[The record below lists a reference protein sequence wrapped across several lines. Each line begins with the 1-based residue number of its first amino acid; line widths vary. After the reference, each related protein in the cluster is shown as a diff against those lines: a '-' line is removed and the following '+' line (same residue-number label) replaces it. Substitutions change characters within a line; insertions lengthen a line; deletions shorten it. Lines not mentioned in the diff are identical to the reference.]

1 MSDKINIQEML
12 LEHGGMRFV
21 NLYSN
26 KLEFKEAIKKILE
39 AVVDKCAE
47 NAETVTT
54 DSCTGEL
61 YRDSVPSGYDVHESV
76 DKDSILQVKQM
87 INYE

>member
-1 MSDKINIQEML
+1 MSDKINIEDIL
-12 LEHGGMRFV
+12 KKYPKVFYEDSPDSLGTAIEYYDV
-21 NLYSN
+21 
-26 KLEFKEAIKKILE
+26 KTIIKEIVE

-47 NAETVTT
+47 EVDYVCT
-54 DSCTGEL
+54 DGSNKIYSNEI
-61 YRDSVPSGYDVHESV
+61 